1 MLKKIIST
9 GVVAASI
16 LLSGCGVTTSYMTD
30 LHVPDKNKP
39 VVVIL
44 VDQDSTSLGGVM
56 VGSVVRTNY
65 MYSFAV
71 AAQTTTDA
79 GYKYFTIIE
88 PVQLTKQ
95 FTNRKVTNIQEAY
108 DACDDGEGSFIAGF
122 NPKYNFTLGHGK
134 YNCDVMTNQYTD
146 ATLTGGSVVHKSV
159 RYVIEMH
166 NEPRANSNATFNAQ
180 EVLDS
185 KLVSSLNREYFVKST
200 R

>member
-9 GVVAASI
+9 GVVVASI

-30 LHVPDKNKP
+30 LYVPNKNKP

-88 PVQLTKQ
+88 PVELAKQ
-95 FTNRKVTNIQEAY
+95 FADRKVTNVQEAY
-108 DACDDGEGSFIAGF
+108 DACDSGEGGFMKFGIAYT
-122 NPKYNFTLGHGK
+122 YNLGSNK
-134 YNCDVMTNQYTD
+134 TNCDVMTRRYSD
-146 ATLTGGSVVHKSV
+146 STLTGGSVVHKSV

-166 NEPRANSNATFNAQ
+166 NEPRANSHATFNAQ

-185 KLVSSLNREYFVKST
+185 KLVSSLNKEYFVKSK